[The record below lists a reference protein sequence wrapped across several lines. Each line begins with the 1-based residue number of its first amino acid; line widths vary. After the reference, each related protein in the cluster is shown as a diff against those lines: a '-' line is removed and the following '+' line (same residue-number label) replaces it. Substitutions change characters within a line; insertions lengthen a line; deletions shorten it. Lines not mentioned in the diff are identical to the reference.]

1 MGAEDGNR
9 IARCQRNRWP
19 VAIHVLSFRRASGR
33 VDPGD
38 NPITMSKM
46 LIPGLM
52 ALLSI
57 SCSCRPGAEGAGAPA
72 ATVATD
78 AKAELVLDKAP
89 T

>member
-1 MGAEDGNR
+1 
-9 IARCQRNRWP
+9 
-19 VAIHVLSFRRASGR
+19 
-33 VDPGD
+33 
-38 NPITMSKM
+38 MSKM
-46 LIPGLM
+46 LIPGLL

-57 SCSCRPGAEGAGAPA
+57 SCSCQPGADGAGAPA